1 MARKPTD
8 KQLFKMKN
16 EWLGQFYKSQQY
28 TNSESRECLKGLL
41 AYVIMTVAKKRY
53 DVSCRHKRTP
63 SSSHYWG
70 FFSFWTVELPLG

>member
-1 MARKPTD
+1 MTKVLIVVRKNPGVPAPGFSIPFWQGLSSYTVEFA
-8 KQLFKMKN
+8 KKSFLAIMK
-16 EWLGQFYKSQQY
+16 L
-28 TNSESRECLKGLL
+28 
-41 AYVIMTVAKKRY
+41 AKKRY

>member
-1 MARKPTD
+1 
-8 KQLFKMKN
+8 MK
-16 EWLGQFYKSQQY
+16 
-28 TNSESRECLKGLL
+28 RLL
-41 AYVIMTVAKKRY
+41 AYAIIAVAKKRY

>member
-1 MARKPTD
+1 M
-8 KQLFKMKN
+8 
-16 EWLGQFYKSQQY
+16 
-28 TNSESRECLKGLL
+28 KGLL